1 VAIFIDYRI
10 PLKRYGDM
18 MIAIPRLLFFLSL
31 AAVFC
36 LFPLRDSAAKEG
48 KTIPFHLQQQEGGPK
63 LSPSQFSAKV
73 ESLLMEKTNEAREG
87 KKLSPLGDDET
98 LFHAARDHSQ
108 DMLKRNYLSHFSPEK
123 KSVVDRVKKYQPKL
137 QRSLGENL
145 HTISSAQ
152 GLVDPSAVADQM
164 MDDWMHSPPHRKNI
178 LSKDYAY
185 LGVGCASDG
194 QRIFCTQVFG
204 GPSGK

>member
-1 VAIFIDYRI
+1 MKAN
-10 PLKRYGDM
+10 
-18 MIAIPRLLFFLSL
+18 PRLLFFLSL
-31 AAVFC
+31 ASVFC
-36 LFPLRDSAAKEG
+36 LFPLQGSAGKEG
-48 KTIPFHLQQQEGGPK
+48 KNIPFHLQQKEGGPK
-63 LSPSQFSAKV
+63 LSPAQFSAKV
-73 ESLLMEKTNEAREG
+73 ESLIMAQTNAAREG
-87 KKLSPLGDDET
+87 KKLANLADDEV
-98 LFHAARDHSQ
+98 LFKAARDHSQ
-108 DMLKRNYLSHFSPEK
+108 DMLRRNYLSHFSPEK